1 MVSGYGRVNGMIIR
15 LHVSTCDKLFAYWR
29 TSPRTDLIYSSFLS
43 KYIYFVSLEL
53 AVFLLSVF
61 VVFSLSSPLIVLL
74 KFSFNLYRDFAY
86 L

>member
-15 LHVSTCDKLFAYWR
+15 LHVSTCYKLFAYWR

-53 AVFLLSVF
+53 CCFF
-61 VVFSLSSPLIVLL
+61 VVGFCCFFLSQAP
-74 KFSFNLYRDFAY
+74 
-86 L
+86 